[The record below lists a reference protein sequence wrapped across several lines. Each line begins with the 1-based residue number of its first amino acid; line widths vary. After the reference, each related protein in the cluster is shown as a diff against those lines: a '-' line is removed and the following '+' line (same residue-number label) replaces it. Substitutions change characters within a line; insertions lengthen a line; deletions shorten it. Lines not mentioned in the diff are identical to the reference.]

1 MGGKRY
7 ILSPLMSAPLQFPA
21 VTVTHK
27 TFAVSVPAM
36 EVLHGEIVGIFGKS
50 GSGKTTYLKKIREHF
65 PSEQVHYMSQA
76 DCLLEESTIRQNIEL
91 GLACCSKPFE
101 EVRAWEQVYAKLLSE
116 LEIDRHLHKLP
127 RMMSGGQRK
136 RAEIARCLM
145 MDPEILLLDEPF
157 QGIGHLFEAVTS
169 GYILSRT
176 KRSGATIIVSHDFP
190 LLCKF
195 CDRVLL
201 MDDQGV
207 IGFAPTRDSSWRPD
221 SLRAAWTLGVENVVP
236 SATPH
241 LRIIT
246 GASTDPHSL
255 LAFWAHSARWTPEEG
270 ADAGLLLSIDRSA
283 ITSQHTYL
291 IHGVTY
297 THLELAHAEIELSA
311 VGVIPPQGEIR
322 LLAKDHWRIPT
333 A

>member
-1 MGGKRY
+1 M
-7 ILSPLMSAPLQFPA
+7 PAPLQFPA
-21 VTVTHK
+21 VSVQHK
-27 TFAVSVPAM
+27 TFTVSVPAM
-36 EVLHGEIVGIFGKS
+36 ELPSGEILGIFGKS

-65 PSEQVHYMSQA
+65 ASERVHYMSQA
-76 DCLLEESTIRQNIEL
+76 DCLLEESTVRQNIEL
-91 GLACCSKPFE
+91 GLACCSKSPKE
-101 EVRAWEQVYAKLLSE
+101 LLAWEKAYATLLSE

-169 GYILSRT
+169 GYILART
-176 KRSGATIIVSHDFP
+176 KRSGATVIVSHDFP

-207 IGFAPTRDSSWRPD
+207 IDFAPTRDSSWRPD

-236 SATPH
+236 PESPH
-241 LRIIT
+241 FRIV
-246 GASTDPHSL
+246 GREANADPHAL
-255 LAFWAHSARWTPEEG
+255 LAFWAHSARWASQEE
-270 ADAGLLLSIDRSA
+270 ADAGLVLAIDRSS
-283 ITSQHTYL
+283 ITSQRTYL
-291 IHGVTY
+291 IHGVTF
-297 THLELAHAEIELSA
+297 THIGLGHAEIELVA
-311 VGVIPPQGEIR
+311 AGAIPAQGEIR
-322 LLAKDHWRIPT
+322 LVVKDHWRIP
-333 A
+333 AS

>member
-1 MGGKRY
+1 
-7 ILSPLMSAPLQFPA
+7 MSSSLQFPA
-21 VTVTHK
+21 VTVSHK
-27 TFAVSVPAM
+27 TFTVSVPAM
-36 EVLHGEIVGIFGKS
+36 ELPSGEILGIFGKS

-65 PSEQVHYMSQA
+65 ASERVHYMSQA

-91 GLACCSKPFE
+91 GLACSSKSPKE
-101 EVRAWEQVYAKLLSE
+101 LMAWEKAYATLLAE

-169 GYILSRT
+169 GYILART
-176 KRSGATIIVSHDFP
+176 KRSGATVIVSHDFP

-207 IGFAPTRDSSWRPD
+207 IGFAPTKDNMWRPD

-236 SATPH
+236 SDSGH
-241 LRIIT
+241 LRVIH
-246 GASTDPHSL
+246 GAAADPHSL
-255 LAFWAHSARWTPEEG
+255 LAFWAHSARWTSEE
-270 ADAGLLLSIDRSA
+270 ADAGLVLIIDRSA
-283 ITSQHTYL
+283 ITSQRTYL
-291 IHGVTY
+291 IHGVTF
-297 THLELAHAEIELSA
+297 THIGIGHAEIELVAAGS
-311 VGVIPPQGEIR
+311 IPEKGEIQ
-322 LLAKDHWRIPT
+322 LVVMDHWRITPSP
-333 A
+333 

>member
-1 MGGKRY
+1 
-7 ILSPLMSAPLQFPA
+7 MSAPLQFPA
-21 VTVTHK
+21 VTVSHK
-27 TFAVSVPAM
+27 TFTVSVPAM
-36 EVLHGEIVGIFGKS
+36 EIASGEILGIFGKS
-50 GSGKTTYLKKIREHF
+50 GSGKTTYLQKIREHF
-65 PSEQVHYMSQA
+65 SSERVHYMSQA
-76 DCLLEESTIRQNIEL
+76 DCLLEECTIRQNIEL
-91 GLACCSKPFE
+91 GLVCCDKSSKEFLG
-101 EVRAWEQVYAKLLSE
+101 WEKTFARLLSE

-169 GYILSRT
+169 AYILART
-176 KRSGATIIVSHDFP
+176 KCSAATVIVSHDFP

-207 IGFAPTRDSSWRPD
+207 IGFAPTKDSRWRPD
-221 SLRAAWTLGVENVVP
+221 SPRAAWTLGVENVVP
-236 SATPH
+236 SDTPH
-241 LRIIT
+241 LRIVS
-246 GASTDPHSL
+246 GATADPRFQ
-255 LAFWAHSARWTPEEG
+255 LAFWAQSARWIAMGSESS
-270 ADAGLLLSIDRSA
+270 DAGLVLSIDRSS
-283 ITSQHTYL
+283 ITSERTYL

-297 THLELAHAEIELSA
+297 THIELGHAQIELNA
-311 VGVIPPQGEIR
+311 VGIIPEHGDI
-322 LLAKDHWRIPT
+322 LLCAKDHWRIPI

>member
-1 MGGKRY
+1 M
-7 ILSPLMSAPLQFPA
+7 PAPLQFPA
-21 VTVTHK
+21 VSVQHK
-27 TFAVSVPAM
+27 TFTVSVPAM
-36 EVLHGEIVGIFGKS
+36 ELPSGEILGIFGKS

-65 PSEQVHYMSQA
+65 ASERVHYMSQA

-91 GLACCSKPFE
+91 GLACSSKSPKE
-101 EVRAWEQVYAKLLSE
+101 SLVWEKAYATLLSE

-169 GYILSRT
+169 GYILART
-176 KRSGATIIVSHDFP
+176 KRSGATVIVSHDFP

-207 IGFAPTRDSSWRPD
+207 IGFAPTKDCLWRPD

-236 SATPH
+236 SDAPH
-241 LRIIT
+241 FRIV
-246 GASTDPHSL
+246 GAEAKADPHSL
-255 LAFWAHSARWTPEEG
+255 LAFWAHSARWTSEE
-270 ADAGLLLSIDRSA
+270 ADAGLILAIDRSS
-283 ITSQHTYL
+283 ITAQRTYL
-291 IHGVTY
+291 IHGVTF
-297 THLELAHAEIELSA
+297 THIGMGHAEIELVAAGS
-311 VGVIPPQGEIR
+311 IPEKGEI
-322 LLAKDHWRIPT
+322 LLTVKDHWRIPT